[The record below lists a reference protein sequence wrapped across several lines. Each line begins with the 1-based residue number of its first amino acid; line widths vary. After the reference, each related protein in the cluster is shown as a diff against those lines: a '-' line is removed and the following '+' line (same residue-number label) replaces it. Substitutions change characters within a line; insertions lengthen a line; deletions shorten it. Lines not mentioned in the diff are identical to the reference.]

1 MTLTTDALI
10 PALEDVREAHAAV
23 VDRFRADMA
32 VTPVGPHRQTL
43 ERHAA
48 QTQHHIARIDTHVRD
63 MRPRHLLRDTGDM
76 VRTASAGAFRTAMA
90 PLHIGARMVRGVLPG
105 GSHADEHQLLK
116 NTEDEYTATARAL
129 AACRAGESIATLAQD
144 DRAGALLTTLR
155 RQDEQLLRELEASVE
170 EQALALA
177 ATAAG
182 DGHRPHGAAGIADA
196 AVRTLRATAHRLQAV
211 WSGGGE
217 PAPRPSH
224 GDAATAARTAERTA
238 GKAPRAQAPMA
249 RTADLPLADYDRL
262 PVAEIIQRLRLFSQ
276 ADLSMIEDYEREHGD
291 RVGILNAIENLRGNQ
306 PWPGYDTMSP
316 DQITARLRGA
326 EPLLARQTMDYER
339 QHRRR
344 PDVISAAK
352 QRTRAAV

>member
-32 VTPVGPHRQTL
+32 VTPAGPHRQTL

-48 QTQHHIARIDTHVRD
+48 QTRHHIARIDTHVRD
-63 MRPRHLLRDTGDM
+63 MRPRHLIRDTGDM
-76 VRTASAGAFRTAMA
+76 VRTASAGAFHTAMA
-90 PLHIGARMVRGVLPG
+90 PLHIGARMVRGILPG
-105 GSHADEHQLLK
+105 GAHADERQLLR

-144 DRAGALLTTLR
+144 DRAAALLSTLR
-155 RQDEQLLRELEASVE
+155 RQDEQLLRELESSVE
-170 EQALALA
+170 DQALALA
-177 ATAAG
+177 TTAAG
-182 DGHRPHGAAGIADA
+182 DGHHPHGAAGIADV
-196 AVRTLRATAHRLQAV
+196 AVRTLRATAQRLQAV
-211 WSGGGE
+211 WTGGGQGGQSTAR
-217 PAPRPSH
+217 PA
-224 GDAATAARTAERTA
+224 GDAERPAA
-238 GKAPRAQAPMA
+238 KAPRAHAPMA
-249 RTADLPLADYDRL
+249 RTVDLPLADYDRL

-326 EPLLARQTMDYER
+326 EPLLARQAMDYER
-339 QHRRR
+339 QHRGR

>member
-48 QTQHHIARIDTHVRD
+48 QTEHHIARIDTHVRD

-76 VRTASAGAFRTAMA
+76 VRTASAGALRTAMA
-90 PLHIGARMVRGVLPG
+90 PLHVGARMVRGVLPG
-105 GSHADEHQLLK
+105 RARADEHQLLK

-144 DRAGALLTTLR
+144 DRATALLTTLR
-155 RQDEQLLRELEASVE
+155 RQDEQLLRELESSVE
-170 EQALALA
+170 EQALAVA
-177 ATAAG
+177 TTAAG
-182 DGHRPHGAAGIADA
+182 NGHHAHGAAGLADA
-196 AVRTLRATAHRLQAV
+196 AVRTLRTTAQRLQAV
-211 WSGGGE
+211 WTGTQ
-217 PAPRPSH
+217 PAPRPAA
-224 GDAATAARTAERTA
+224 DASRPA
-238 GKAPRAQAPMA
+238 GKAPKAHPPMA
-249 RTADLPLADYDRL
+249 RHVDLPLADYDRL
-262 PVAEIIQRLRLFSQ
+262 PVAEIIQRLRMFSQ
-276 ADLSMIEDYEREHGD
+276 ADLSVIEDYEREHGD

-326 EPLLARQTMDYER
+326 EPLVARQAMDYER

>member
-32 VTPVGPHRQTL
+32 GTPVGPHRQTL

-48 QTQHHIARIDTHVRD
+48 QTQQHIARIDMYLRD

-90 PLHIGARMVRGVLPG
+90 PLYMGARMVRDVLPG
-105 GSHADEHQLLK
+105 TARADEHRLLK
-116 NTEDEYTATARAL
+116 NSEDEYAATARAL

-144 DRAGALLTTLR
+144 DRASTLLSTLR
-155 RQDEQLLRELEASVE
+155 RQDEQLLRELESGVE
-170 EQALALA
+170 EQALAVA
-177 ATAAG
+177 TTAAG
-182 DGHRPHGAAGIADA
+182 NGHRSLGAVGIADA
-196 AVRTLRATAHRLQAV
+196 AVRTVRTTAQRLQTV
-211 WSGGGE
+211 WAGGGE
-217 PAPRPSH
+217 PAHRPA
-224 GDAATAARTAERTA
+224 GDDAARPAAS
-238 GKAPRAQAPMA
+238 APRAHAPMD
-249 RTADLPLADYDRL
+249 RNVDLPLADYDRL

-276 ADLSMIEDYEREHGD
+276 ADLSLIEDYEREHGD

-316 DQITARLRGA
+316 DQITGRLRGA
-326 EPLLARQTMDYER
+326 EPLVARQVMDYER

>member
-32 VTPVGPHRQTL
+32 VTPAGPHRQTL

-48 QTQHHIARIDTHVRD
+48 QTQHHIARIETHVRD
-63 MRPRHLLRDTGDM
+63 MRPRHLLRDTGEM
-76 VRTASAGAFRTAMA
+76 VRTASAGAFHTAMA

-105 GSHADEHQLLK
+105 GAHPDEHQQLR

-144 DRAGALLTTLR
+144 DRAAALLTTLR
-155 RQDEQLLRELEASVE
+155 RQDEQLLRELESSVE

-177 ATAAG
+177 TTAAG
-182 DGHRPHGAAGIADA
+182 DGRRPHGAAGIADA
-196 AVRTLRATAHRLQAV
+196 AVRTLRTTAQRLQAV
-211 WSGGGE
+211 WAGGGGS
-217 PAPRPSH
+217 APRPAA
-224 GDAATAARTAERTA
+224 DAPRPA
-238 GKAPRAQAPMA
+238 GKAPAAHAPMA
-249 RTADLPLADYDRL
+249 GTIDLPLADYDRL

-291 RVGILNAIENLRGNQ
+291 RVGVLNAIENLRGNQ

-344 PDVISAAK
+344 ADVISAAK

>member
-32 VTPVGPHRQTL
+32 VTPVGPHRQRL

-48 QTQHHIARIDTHVRD
+48 QTQQHIARIDTHIRD
-63 MRPRHLLRDTGDM
+63 MRPRRLLRETGDM
-76 VRTASAGAFRTAMA
+76 VCSASQGAFHTAMT
-90 PLHIGARMVRGVLPG
+90 PLHIGARMVRGIMPG
-105 GSHADEHQLLK
+105 GASADEYRLLK
-116 NTEDEYTATARAL
+116 NSEDEYTATARAL
-129 AACRAGESIATLAQD
+129 ATCRAGESIATLAQD

-155 RQDEQLLRELEASVE
+155 RQDEQLLRELESSVE

-177 ATAAG
+177 TTAAG
-182 DGHRPHGAAGIADA
+182 NGRRTLGAVGIADA
-196 AVRTLRATAHRLQAV
+196 AVRTLRTTAQRLQAV
-211 WSGGGE
+211 WTGDAE
-217 PAPRPSH
+217 PLPRP
-224 GDAATAARTAERTA
+224 AAEAARPA
-238 GKAPRAQAPMA
+238 GRSPRADTPMA
-249 RTADLPLADYDRL
+249 PAMALPLADYDRL

-316 DQITARLRGA
+316 DQITARLRSA
-326 EPLLARQTMDYER
+326 EPLAARQVMDYER

-344 PDVISAAK
+344 PDVIGAAK